1 MKTKEESEYLVNEFV
16 NFLCYSGVNYQLY
29 RNKHEKV
36 SKSPR
41 RLCKFVAEP
50 NLVYFAYICPADQ
63 YLVPGWPQY
72 RFR

>member
-1 MKTKEESEYLVNEFV
+1 MKTKEKSEYLVNEFV

-29 RNKHEKV
+29 RNKREKV

-50 NLVYFAYICPADQ
+50 KVDRKVEKHVSAFSA
-63 YLVPGWPQY
+63 V
-72 RFR
+72 